1 MSSTAQDAAGQ
12 ADEESRR
19 GGFSSRRVFILAAIG
34 SAVGLGNIWRFPYV
48 AYENGGGA
56 FLLPYLVALLT
67 TGIPF
72 LLLDYAIG
80 HRHRGSAPL
89 SFARLRRGT
98 EGLGWWQVGICF
110 AIAIYYAAVLAWAL
124 RYTFFSLDQAWGDD
138 PEGFFF
144 GEFLQAGD
152 VAITA
157 DVVPGVLV
165 PLLLVW
171 VAVLLIMALGVQRGI
186 GLTSLFLIPVL
197 VLAFV
202 ALVVQALLLD
212 GAGTGLDALF
222 TPEWSALT
230 EASVWAAAFG
240 QIFFSLSI
248 GFGIMITYASYV
260 RRREDMVGSG
270 LVVGFSNSGFEL
282 LAGIGVFAALGFM
295 AQAQGVAVD
304 EVASGG
310 IGLAFIA
317 FPAIISEAPAGAF
330 LGVLFFGS
338 LVVAGITS
346 LVSVIEV
353 VISAVRDK
361 FDTSRM
367 TATLVVGL
375 PAAVLSLILFST
387 TSGIY
392 VSTSSTTSSTS
403 TASSSS
409 RWSACSV
416 VAWGVRALPSLSQHL
431 NVHGRP
437 RVGSGWRV
445 LTSVIAPAALALV
458 LVLALRDD
466 LETPTR
472 TTHLAAGRLRVAGRR
487 GAAGR
492 SASCLPG
499 CRGAPGRT
507 WTGRHRDRTRRHPC
521 TRHPGPAAGRRPRT
535 TTEASSE
542 HRGDRDDAGGDGRDL
557 GRPRPG
563 DRQPGAQRRRRVPR
577 RDRAPGPLTTG
588 VGTGLRTPAGRP
600 RRR

>member
-1 MSSTAQDAAGQ
+1 MSTTAGDVPQQ
-12 ADEESRR
+12 SDEEQRR
-19 GGFSSRRVFILAAIG
+19 GSFSSRKVFILAAIG
-34 SAVGLGNIWRFPYV
+34 SAVGLGNIWRFPYI

-56 FLLPYLVALLT
+56 FLLPYMVALVT

-80 HRHRGSAPL
+80 HRQRGSAPL

-110 AIAIYYAAVLAWAL
+110 AIAVYYAAVLAWAL
-124 RYTFFSLDQAWGDD
+124 RYTLFSLDKAWGAD
-138 PEGFFF
+138 PEAFFF

-171 VAVLLIMALGVQRGI
+171 LAVLAIMALGVQRGI

-197 VLAFV
+197 VLAFA
-202 ALVVQALLLD
+202 ALVVQALLLP
-212 GAGTGLDALF
+212 GAGAGLDALF
-222 TPEWSALT
+222 SPDWSALT
-230 EASVWAAAFG
+230 SASVWAAAFG

-270 LVVGFSNSGFEL
+270 LVVGFANSGFEL

-295 AQAQGVAVD
+295 AQAQAVAVG

-338 LVVAGITS
+338 LVVAGLTS

-361 FDTSRM
+361 FDTSRL
-367 TATLVVGL
+367 TATLAVGV
-375 PAAVLSLILFST
+375 PAAVLSLALFST

-392 VSTSSTTSSTS
+392 VLDVVDHFVNQYGIL
-403 TASSSS
+403 
-409 RWSACSV
+409 V
-416 VAWGVRALPSLSQHL
+416 VALVSMLVLAWAVRALSGLSEHL
-431 NVHGRP
+431 NVNGRP
-437 RVGSGWRV
+437 RVGTGWRL
-445 LTSVIAPAALALV
+445 LTSVVAPAGLALV
-458 LVLALRDD
+458 LVLALRDEFAEAYEGYPAW
-466 LETPTR
+466 LLTIGWLLVAALPLAGFLLAR
-472 TTHLAAGRLRVAGRR
+472 LRWRAGTHLDGPP
-487 GAAGR
+487 
-492 SASCLPG
+492 PG
-499 CRGAPGRT
+499 S
-507 WTGRHRDRTRRHPC
+507 D
-521 TRHPGPAAGRRPRT
+521 PAAPLHA
-535 TTEASSE
+535 ASETVS
-542 HRGDRDDAGGDGRDL
+542 
-557 GRPRPG
+557 
-563 DRQPGAQRRRRVPR
+563 
-577 RDRAPGPLTTG
+577 TTG
-588 VGTGLRTPAGRP
+588 ERP
-600 RRR
+600 MTEYDEGANR

>member
-1 MSSTAQDAAGQ
+1 MSTTAGDATGQ
-12 ADEESRR
+12 ADEERRR
-19 GGFSSRRVFILAAIG
+19 GAFSSRRVFILAAIG

-67 TGIPF
+67 AGIPF

-89 SFARLRRGT
+89 SFARLRRGS

-110 AIAIYYAAVLAWAL
+110 CIAVYYAAVLAWAL
-124 RYTFFSLDQAWGDD
+124 RYTFFSLNEAWGAD
-138 PEGFFF
+138 PEAFFF
-144 GEFLQAGD
+144 GDFLQAGD
-152 VAITA
+152 ISVSA

-171 VAVLLIMALGVQRGI
+171 PAVLLIMALGVQRGI

-197 VLAFV
+197 VLAFA
-202 ALVVQALLLD
+202 ALVVQALLLP
-212 GAGTGLDALF
+212 GAGAGLDALF
-222 TPEWSALT
+222 APDWSALT
-230 EASVWAAAFG
+230 SASVWAAAFG

-295 AQAQGVAVD
+295 AQAQGVAVGD
-304 EVASGG
+304 VASGG

-361 FDTSRM
+361 FDTSRL
-367 TATLVVGL
+367 TATLAVGV
-375 PAAVLSLILFST
+375 PAAVLSLVLFST

-392 VSTSSTTSSTS
+392 VLDVVDHFVNQYGILVAAL
-403 TASSSS
+403 ASML
-409 RWSACSV
+409 V
-416 VAWGVRALPSLSQHL
+416 VAWALRALPVLSDHL

-437 RVGSGWRV
+437 RVGTGWRL
-445 LTSVIAPAALALV
+445 LTSVVAPAALALV
-458 LVLALRDD
+458 LVLALRD
-466 LETPTR
+466 EFAAPYEGYPTWLLLGFGWLLVVALPIVGFLLAR
-472 TTHLAAGRLRVAGRR
+472 LPWRAGTHLDGPPPGSDSAAPLHATSTADANPRNRPVTEDDEGG
-487 GAAGR
+487 
-492 SASCLPG
+492 
-499 CRGAPGRT
+499 
-507 WTGRHRDRTRRHPC
+507 HR
-521 TRHPGPAAGRRPRT
+521 
-535 TTEASSE
+535 
-542 HRGDRDDAGGDGRDL
+542 
-557 GRPRPG
+557 
-563 DRQPGAQRRRRVPR
+563 
-577 RDRAPGPLTTG
+577 
-588 VGTGLRTPAGRP
+588 
-600 RRR
+600 